1 MLTNAT
7 CLLSAKHIPLMA
19 TEYHTELATIFTILQ
34 LLLYRQYWKGRLSLF
49 HLFIYFYFF
58 TLPSGNSTNKF
69 WNKRTICYFRIS
81 TMTALHMEIR
91 LFYSNEIAELNA
103 EFEVHDPLKWWYMD
117 LFLYITRV
125 NMMHNIF
132 PSLDLWKFSFA
143 RFSCLLW
150 IFLFPQCCPK
160 GGFKFYSAPETS

>member
-1 MLTNAT
+1 MQLVSCQPNTFLWWQQNITLNWPPSSPFFSFSSTGNIGKAVFP
-7 CLLSAKHIPLMA
+7 C
-19 TEYHTELATIFTILQ
+19 FT
-34 LLLYRQYWKGRLSLF
+34 Y
-49 HLFIYFYFF
+49 LFIYFYFF

-103 EFEVHDPLKWWYMD
+103 QFEVHDPLKWWYMD